1 MSAAVRRRSVQFL
14 RSGACRISFGEVIP
28 TRCQLLKRHPLPS
41 YWLPGLPYQNFH
53 AGFGS
58 IDATKKQKAASP
70 AALTR

>member
-1 MSAAVRRRSVQFL
+1 
-14 RSGACRISFGEVIP
+14 
-28 TRCQLLKRHPLPS
+28 LKRQPLPS

-70 AALTR
+70 AVLIRWPTAAPIPISASRKSRGLLLG